1 MIASTSNQHLQQS
14 LFAGINA
21 IIHHAGLSSPK
32 LTNGVLQT
40 FRTRLFRSQT
50 AEYMDQKKLEVRAL
64 PVPLLALVP
73 RARTRLARTSR
84 ASFPSQSCFRH
95 PGALGEEGNGLKL
108 EVLGLASSQCERER
122 GRPTGEESSVR
133 SCMPRRGAARA
144 QAEKLNSVRSK
155 CELIGL

>member
-1 MIASTSNQHLQQS
+1 VIASTSNPLLQKT

-21 IIHHAGLSSPK
+21 IIHRAGLWSPK
-32 LTNGVLQT
+32 TNGVLQT

-73 RARTRLARTSR
+73 RARTRLAGTSL

-108 EVLGLASSQCERER
+108 EVLGAASSAREAHR
-122 GRPTGEESSVR
+122 GGVVSQNFPASAWGSAGPGREAKQRTVDEVVS
-133 SCMPRRGAARA
+133 
-144 QAEKLNSVRSK
+144 
-155 CELIGL
+155 

>member
-73 RARTRLARTSR
+73 RARTRLAGTSL

-108 EVLGLASSQCERER
+108 EVLGAASSAREAHR
-122 GRPTGEESSVR
+122 GGVVSQNFPASAWGSAGPGREAKQRTVDEVVS
-133 SCMPRRGAARA
+133 
-144 QAEKLNSVRSK
+144 
-155 CELIGL
+155 